1 MDSLCFV
8 TFQVIRKPIPLLT
21 LSVIFIIRN
30 CHHIW
35 TLTTY
40 LIYEYIEQKLVPII
54 ATVIKTYE
62 NGKRWWPT
70 TSIELPAVVKN
81 DEPKYSITKYDP
93 VDGTNVKLVSWGY
106 DWSYQNKRRS
116 FYRWQF
122 CRLGKLS
129 TAFNTNFTISIGPRI
144 RRSQQGDAHN
154 KLCW

>member
-1 MDSLCFV
+1 MFSSAIDLKDRLDILHMCSITSHLWTYYDSTSFRSSGKHFLNAFCYFS
-8 TFQVIRKPIPLLT
+8 
-21 LSVIFIIRN
+21 LSVIATIFEP
-30 CHHIW
+30 W
-35 TLTTY
+35 Q
-40 LIYEYIEQKLVPII
+40 LISFMNIEQESVPII

-106 DWSYQNKRRS
+106 DWSYQNKRWA

-122 CRLGKLS
+122 CRIGKLS
-129 TAFNTNFTISIGPRI
+129 
-144 RRSQQGDAHN
+144 
-154 KLCW
+154 LL